1 MGVSVD
7 LAKEPANVRV
17 EETVEWTVR
26 ITLPVGLSVVL
37 DMDRSPIDG
46 RPLNRH
52 SSTDQQH
59 KFDDWRGLET
69 PMGEHPV
76 ETHRLAEASN
86 EVHRREECQIRP
98 VYDPLPEEPDG

>member
-52 SSTDQQH
+52 SSTDQQY

-86 EVHRREECQIRP
+86 EVHRREERQIRP
-98 VYDPLPEEPDG
+98 VHHPLPEEPGG